1 MHTELSHDIYQLPD
15 EAFAQIIRDV
25 QLLEQ
30 GCRIHYMVDS
40 HEIIDYCFP
49 IEPTGIVDR
58 PADRIADDQA
68 ALYEVFY
75 GREARPI
82 LIPDYEAEV
91 LRHLNYLQ
99 VTSRAAYENL
109 DLVRALLGESAL
121 ETILGLTKEEILKR
135 METEFNVLLAA
146 AMGIFSIGV
155 DRFKELVSARI
166 LRVVDMREDFVAEA
180 HANYRETPL
189 ARSIRDDLLQTRD
202 NQRAEPQS
210 STAADQKRKKRAA
223 ETDARSVDW
232 LLHMNKAAEATYGGA
247 LEGRPIFIYLSS
259 ARRTER
265 IFKSAP
271 ARRIR
276 LKVGNEPFSIQRNR
290 TQLLALLVC
299 REHQGQSANWYNLT
313 IKNLIGLRSLCRQIT
328 LLKENAPLHYNN
340 QCDDCALRGK
350 PPVDCTHR
358 DTCKQIARYEEMHS
372 RIQNLGLLADIRRYK
387 QLVESKAE
395 GKRQEWCLQVF
406 SDLLRVENIEDL
418 AIARMKMMLDLDLA
432 DATLKRDRAAPTLPD
447 FSAQPAD
454 MAFLPL
460 QPVVRWHEHKQLVAE
475 IFSTPARLM
484 EHAAQSQQV
493 LLDIARKFAELDRR
507 VIAGDVSPD
516 FDMGEHEVVRCLVF
530 MTRGFD
536 RNERHKGDLM
546 ALEYAEKMLSRY
558 PALAPEFDYI
568 IIWTACRLDRFY
580 PAYTAANRA
589 LKLRDRDPRFYH
601 GRSIAAI
608 FWLSQKSVNRMGI
621 RPPHEVSGEAAIAD
635 AQRAI
640 ELYTEMHAPANVIS
654 LQFNNIAWLRC
665 KDSEA
670 DGYDLA
676 EARRVMNELL
686 RLFPERQWAPGYP
699 EYFHTRAFLAFEEY
713 RAEKNTLHGDAAGG
727 RRALMAQKLEEAA
740 DAIEKALQLHNAED
754 YAALKRQVSSER
766 RSLLK
771 SV

>member
-1 MHTELSHDIYQLPD
+1 MNSELSHDIYQLPD

-25 QLLEQ
+25 ELLQQ

-49 IEPTGIVDR
+49 IEPTGIIDR

-99 VTSRAAYENL
+99 VTSQDAFENL
-109 DLVRALLGESAL
+109 DLVRALLGESAVQ
-121 ETILGLTKEEILKR
+121 TILGLTKEEILKR

-155 DRFKELVSARI
+155 DRFKELVSTRI
-166 LRVVDMREDFVAEA
+166 LRVVDMPEDFVAEA
-180 HANYRETPL
+180 HASYRETPL
-189 ARSIRDDLLQTRD
+189 ARAILDDLLQTLD
-202 NQRAEPQS
+202 NQRPELQS
-210 STAADQKRKKRAA
+210 STPADQKRKRRA
-223 ETDARSVDW
+223 VDW
-232 LLHMNKAAEATYGGA
+232 LLHMNKAAEATYGKT
-247 LEGRPIFIYLSS
+247 LKGRPIFTYLSS

-276 LKVGNEPFSIQRNR
+276 LKVGNEPYSIQRNR

-299 REHQGQSANWYNLT
+299 RENQGQSADWHKLTIENLT
-313 IKNLIGLRSLCRQIT
+313 GLRSLCRQIT
-328 LLKENAPLHYNN
+328 LLKEKAPLHYNN
-340 QCDDCALRGK
+340 QCSDCALRGK
-350 PPVDCTHR
+350 TPLDCAHR
-358 DTCKQIARYEEMHS
+358 DTCRQIARYEEMHS
-372 RIQNLGLLADIRRYK
+372 RIQNLGLLADIGRYK
-387 QLVESKAE
+387 QLVEESKAK
-395 GKRQEWCLQVF
+395 GLRQEWCLKVL
-406 SDLLRVENIEDL
+406 SDLLRIENIEEL
-418 AIARMKMMLDLDLA
+418 AIARMKMMLDLDLV
-432 DATLKRDRAAPTLPD
+432 DATLKRDQAAPVLPD

-454 MAFLPL
+454 MIFLPL
-460 QPVVRWHEHKQLVAE
+460 QPVVRWPEHKALVAE

-484 EHAAQSQQV
+484 ENASQSQQA
-493 LLDIARKFAELDRR
+493 LFDIARKFAELDRR
-507 VIAGDVSPD
+507 AIAGDVGPD
-516 FDMGEHEVVRCLVF
+516 FNMGEHEVVRCLVF

-536 RNERHKGDLM
+536 RNERDKGDLM

-558 PALAPEFDYI
+558 PALAPEFDYV
-568 IIWTACRLDRFY
+568 IIWTACRLGRFY
-580 PAYTAANRA
+580 PAYTAANRS
-589 LKLRDRDPRFYH
+589 LKLRGRDPRFYH
-601 GRSIAAI
+601 GRSIAAL
-608 FWLSQKSVNRMGI
+608 FWLAQKSVNRMDI
-621 RPPHEVSGEAAIAD
+621 RPSHEVSVEAAIAD

-640 ELYTEMHAPANVIS
+640 ELYTEMQAPARVIS
-654 LQFNNIAWLRC
+654 LQYNNIAWLRC
-665 KDSEA
+665 KDPEA
-670 DGYDLA
+670 GEYNLV

-686 RLFPERQWAPGYP
+686 KLFPESQWAPGYP

-713 RAEKNTLHGDAAGG
+713 RAEKSALHGSAADG

-740 DAIEKALQLHNAED
+740 DAIEKALKLHNAED
-754 YAALKRQVSSER
+754 YAALKRQVASER

-771 SV
+771 SA